1 MAKKQHEQYEINEAD
16 IDKTIHSLSVY
27 YGEQVTPEEA
37 IAFLIWSSAYIHT
50 EMQHGRKP
58 GDVEDF
64 IKLYPRPNGNELE
77 R

>member
-1 MAKKQHEQYEINEAD
+1 MTKKHNEQYEINEAD

-37 IAFLIWSSAYIHT
+37 IDFLIWSSVYIHA

-64 IKLYPRPNGNELE
+64 IKLYPRLNGDESE

>member
-1 MAKKQHEQYEINEAD
+1 VAKQKYEQYEINEAD
-16 IDKTIHSLSVY
+16 IDKAIHSLSVY

-37 IAFLIWSSAYIHT
+37 IDFLIWSSAYIHS

-58 GDVEDF
+58 SDVEDF
-64 IKLYPRPNGNELE
+64 IKLYPRLNHDDSE